1 MQLSKLKLFKVKS
14 LASRIAIPMLLLAI
28 SGCSWFGKSP
38 KLVNNYCEMHYPLK
52 KSEAIR
58 KDLSLISNDTYEYI
72 KVNESTYIC
81 DCLHSEKREQCRKE
95 FLALDEE

>member
-1 MQLSKLKLFKVKS
+1 
-14 LASRIAIPMLLLAI
+14 
-28 SGCSWFGKSP
+28 
-38 KLVNNYCEMHYPLK
+38 MHYPLK